1 MLNRREFLISA
12 TAVAAVMQ
20 AARIEAQAAKLA
32 RVGVSSAN
40 FAGVIKLG
48 VGPEPP
54 SPSRT
59 LDFLDL
65 PQMLA
70 DKFGVHNIEVLHSQF
85 VSTEASYLKDLKDRL
100 AKAKSTIVQINT
112 DFQGGTVSAGGFS
125 QRAQGIDLAKAWIAH
140 AETLGC
146 PRVLVSP
153 GALAEANRAS
163 GVDGLKIL
171 SAYGKARKVSIV
183 LDNRDDGAVV
193 APPAAPPAPP
203 AGAAA
208 GAAGAPAQ
216 GRGGGGGGRGG
227 GPVVPVNW
235 QALAEVIKAAGIN
248 ACPDPGGFPND
259 AERAAGLKALYALSD
274 GNSRVRMTPK
284 VDLAATVKASK
295 DAAYK
300 GLYTIVADGE
310 AGTKAA
316 LDALLKLI

>member
-1 MLNRREFLISA
+1 MINRREFLISA

-20 AARIEAQAAKLA
+20 AARIEAQGAKLA
-32 RVGVSSAN
+32 RVGISSAG
-40 FAGVIKLG
+40 FAAIIKQG
-48 VGPEPP
+48 VGPEPA
-54 SPSRT
+54 SASRT

-70 DKFGVHNIEVLHSQF
+70 DKFGVHNIEVPHSQF

-146 PRVLVSP
+146 PRVLVNP

-163 GVDGLKIL
+163 GIEGLKIL

-183 LDNRDDGAVV
+183 LDNRDDGTVV
-193 APPAAPPAPP
+193 AAPPAPP
-203 AGAAA
+203 PA
-208 GAAGAPAQ
+208 AAGAPAQ

-235 QALAEVIKAAGIN
+235 QTLAEVIKAAGIN
-248 ACPDPGGFPND
+248 ACPDPAGFPND

-274 GNSRVRMTPK
+274 GNSRVRITPK
-284 VDLAATVKASK
+284 VDLASTVKASK

-310 AGTKAA
+310 ASTKAA